1 MRFGKLRAFV
11 FLALL
16 CLGGGIVLSHLSQGT
31 WPLGDGVYSSPI
43 WSPDGGV
50 LAFTFYEGGY
60 DEVWLMKTETSKL
73 RQIHTDF
80 NVRFFGG
87 ASWEGLHALW
97 FMGDNGF
104 MSNSIYRLDVSTGE
118 TDRII
123 RSASSWEG
131 FTIHP
136 HRAEIVFAEEKGSG
150 RTHTSELYA
159 LDLESQAVV
168 QLTDSPALL
177 ETAPL
182 WSPDGEQLAF
192 LFRGMDNIGVMDK
205 NGDVR
210 ILEVPTKGGVH
221 SFTWSPDGEW
231 ILFLGRYDEPGLY
244 LIPSDGT
251 GTRRLIRSGA
261 FSYVSWS
268 PNGLKIAYTTLGVPG
283 RNELFIVDSSQLG
296 LPGRP
301 D

>member
-1 MRFGKLRAFV
+1 
-11 FLALL
+11 
-16 CLGGGIVLSHLSQGT
+16 
-31 WPLGDGVYSSPI
+31 
-43 WSPDGGV
+43 
-50 LAFTFYEGGY
+50 
-60 DEVWLMKTETSKL
+60 
-73 RQIHTDF
+73 
-80 NVRFFGG
+80 
-87 ASWEGLHALW
+87 
-97 FMGDNGF
+97 

-118 TDRII
+118 TERII

-168 QLTDSPALL
+168 QLTDPPALL

-231 ILFLGRYDEPGLY
+231 ILFWGVMTNRVYTSYRVMAQVHDGLSGR
-244 LIPSDGT
+244 
-251 GTRRLIRSGA
+251 
-261 FSYVSWS
+261 V
-268 PNGLKIAYTTLGVPG
+268 
-283 RNELFIVDSSQLG
+283 LFPMYHGHQMV
-296 LPGRP
+296 
-301 D
+301 